1 MPDGSFNHKYADGI
15 YFSDSFDGK
24 IVGVELN
31 DNNYYSTRNIV
42 VKGFRLVNKIV
53 ERVKIFDSIVW
64 RSGLSLILIIILS
77 YIMIININTINLLS
91 LLPMI
96 GNMGTL
102 ILLMSHQSFRYIG
115 YINIILFLFIL
126 ISFNKEEQHE
136 EEN

>member
-1 MPDGSFNHKYADGI
+1 MPDGSFNHKYADAI
-15 YFSDSFDGK
+15 YFSDSFYGK

-42 VKGFRLVNKIV
+42 VKEFILVNKIV

-64 RSGLSLILIIILS
+64 RSALSLILIIILS
-77 YIMIININTINLLS
+77 YIMIINMNTINLLS

-102 ILLMSHQSFRYIG
+102 ILLMSHQSFRYVW

-126 ISFNKEEQHE
+126 ISFTKEE
-136 EEN
+136 